1 MEDCI
6 FCQIVKGKIP
16 SKFLYEDDDVIVIN
30 DLHPVAPVHL
40 LVIPKKH
47 IPTLVDIT
55 EEDQLLMGKMM
66 LVAKKMADKT
76 GISEKGF
83 KAVFNV
89 KQWGGQSIYH
99 IHLHVVGG
107 APLHIHVA

>member
-1 MEDCI
+1 MKDCI
-6 FCQIVKGKIP
+6 FCQIAEGKVP
-16 SKFLYEDDDVIVIN
+16 SKKVFEDDDVVVIE
-30 DLHPVAPVHL
+30 DLYPVAPVHL
-40 LVIPKKH
+40 LIIPKKH

-55 EEDQLLMGKMM
+55 ADDQALLGKIM
-66 LVAKKMADKT
+66 LVAKQMADKT

-99 IHLHVVGG
+99 IHLHIVGG
-107 APLHIHVA
+107 APLRIHVA

>member
-1 MEDCI
+1 MDNCI
-6 FCQIVKGKIP
+6 FCQITGGKIP
-16 SKFLYEDDDVIVIN
+16 SQFLYEDNDLVVIN

-47 IPTLVDIT
+47 IATLADIA
-55 EEDQLLMGKMM
+55 EHDEPLLGKI
-66 LVAKKMADKT
+66 LFVAKQMADKT

>member
-1 MEDCI
+1 MKNCI
-6 FCQIVKGKIP
+6 FCQIIDGKIP
-16 SKFLYEDDDVIVIN
+16 AKKVYEDDDVIVIE
-30 DLHPVAPVHL
+30 DLYPVAPVHL
-40 LVIPKKH
+40 LIIPKKH

-55 EEDQLLMGKMM
+55 ADDQALLGKIM
-66 LVAKKMADKT
+66 LVAKQVADKT

-107 APLHIHVA
+107 APLRIHVA

>member
-6 FCQIVKGKIP
+6 FCQIANGKI
-16 SKFLYEDDDVIVIN
+16 STNFVYEDDDLVVIN

-40 LVIPKKH
+40 LIIPKRH
-47 IPTLVDIT
+47 IPTLSDIT
-55 EEDQLLMGKMM
+55 ENDQLLLGKIM

>member
-1 MEDCI
+1 MEDCV
-6 FCQIVKGKIP
+6 FCKIIEGKIP
-16 SKFLYEDDDVIVIN
+16 SKKVYEDNDVIVIE

-40 LVIPKKH
+40 LIIPKKH
-47 IPTLVDIT
+47 IPTLIDIT
-55 EEDQLLMGKMM
+55 QDDQLLIGKLL
-66 LVAKKMADKT
+66 LVAKQMAEKT

-89 KQWGGQSIYH
+89 KEWGGQSIYH
-99 IHLHVVGG
+99 VHLHVVGG

>member
-1 MEDCI
+1 MDNCI
-6 FCQIVKGKIP
+6 FCQISSGKIP
-16 SKFLYEDDDVIVIN
+16 SQFLYEDADLVVIN

-47 IPTLVDIT
+47 IATLADIS
-55 EEDQLLMGKMM
+55 ESDQSLLGKIM
-66 LVAKKMADKT
+66 LVAKQMADKT

>member
-1 MEDCI
+1 METCI
-6 FCQIVKGKIP
+6 FCQVVQGKLP
-16 SKFLYEDDDVIVIN
+16 SKFLYEDDDVVVIN

-47 IPTLVDIT
+47 IPTLSDISGD
-55 EEDQLLMGKMM
+55 DQLLLGKVMV
-66 LVAKKMADKT
+66 VAKKMADQT
-76 GISEKGF
+76 GIAEKGY

>member
-6 FCQIVKGKIP
+6 FCQIVKGKIQ
-16 SKFLYEDDDVIVIN
+16 SKFLYEDDDLIVIN

-55 EEDQLLMGKMM
+55 NDDQLLLGKMI

>member
-1 MEDCI
+1 MENCI
-6 FCQIVKGKIP
+6 FCQVIEGRIP
-16 SKFLYEDDDVIVIN
+16 SRKVYEDSDVIVIE

-40 LVIPKKH
+40 LIIPRKH
-47 IPTLVDIT
+47 IPTLTDVT
-55 EEDQLLMGKMM
+55 QEDQVLMGKIM
-66 LVAKKMADKT
+66 LVAKAMADKT